1 MKTDRPVNI
10 SPTSYLP
17 IVALA
22 SITHRAT
29 GMALFV
35 GTAYLI
41 YLLDVASSSA
51 AGFAQATV
59 LLHGPG
65 GKIAAWAVL
74 ATLGYHFIAG
84 IKHLLLDFHV
94 GDSLQGARLGSQ
106 ITLTLAALSAVLAGV
121 WLW

>member
-1 MKTDRPVNI
+1 
-10 SPTSYLP
+10 
-17 IVALA
+17 
-22 SITHRAT
+22 
-29 GMALFV
+29 MALFV

-41 YLLDVASSSA
+41 YLLDVALGSE
-51 AGFAQATV
+51 AGFAQATA
-59 LLHGPG
+59 LLHDPG

-74 ATLGYHFIAG
+74 AALGYHFIAG

-106 ITLTLAALSAVLAGV
+106 ITLTLAALSAVLAGA